1 MMKEIKSILEQIESA
16 LAEIRPMLAWHRGG
30 IDFVKFEEGIVYVKM
45 TGMCDGC
52 PLAGLTLKSGVEEL
66 LKTRV
71 KEVKKVEAV

>member
-1 MMKEIKSILEQIESA
+1 MDTDTPQILEIKKA
-16 LAEIRPMLAWHRGG
+16 LDEIRPLLAWHKGG
-30 IDFVKFEEGIVYVKM
+30 IDFVKFEEGVVYVKM

-71 KEVKKVEAV
+71 KEVKEVRAV

>member
-1 MMKEIKSILEQIESA
+1 MSDPIISQINSALDEIK
-16 LAEIRPMLAWHRGG
+16 PMLAWHRGG

-71 KEVKKVEAV
+71 KEVKEVKAI